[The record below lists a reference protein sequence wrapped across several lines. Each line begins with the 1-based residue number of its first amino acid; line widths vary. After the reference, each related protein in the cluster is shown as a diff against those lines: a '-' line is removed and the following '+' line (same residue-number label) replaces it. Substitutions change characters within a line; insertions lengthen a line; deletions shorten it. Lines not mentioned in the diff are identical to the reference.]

1 MRTGAARPTYI
12 CKKSVHTPQALH
24 PLKATVRTGCLRPR
38 KGFAVLSTCRSRE
51 GCAMF
56 AGNGFSGLSVVILL
70 VPFLVWL
77 IRSVL
82 AFREAGIPFRR
93 VFSMQ
98 LQVASPSASLHEV
111 SIRGNA
117 DEVLRDLQLSIA
129 GAKNTVTRRDT
140 PDSLTAVWTHT
151 PGWAIVVAVLLFPI
165 GLIALV
171 SRTSEVGTVFVNQES
186 DGIAR
191 LRIAGVF
198 HKTTSAAINTV
209 IESRS

>member
-1 MRTGAARPTYI
+1 MRTGAVRPTYI

-24 PLKATVRTGCLRPR
+24 PLKATVRTGGLRRR

-51 GCAMF
+51 GCALF
-56 AGNGFSGLSVVILL
+56 AGNEWLVLLFFVGGIGLVIWLITKISSSSPAGLST
-70 VPFLVWL
+70 
-77 IRSVL
+77 
-82 AFREAGIPFRR
+82 A
-93 VFSMQ
+93 
-98 LQVASPSASLHEV
+98 QV
-111 SIRGNA
+111 RGNE

-171 SRTSEVGTVFVNQES
+171 SRTSEVGTIFVNQES

-191 LRIAGVF
+191 M
-198 HKTTSAAINTV
+198 
-209 IESRS
+209 

>member
-1 MRTGAARPTYI
+1 
-12 CKKSVHTPQALH
+12 
-24 PLKATVRTGCLRPR
+24 
-38 KGFAVLSTCRSRE
+38 
-51 GCAMF
+51 MF
-56 AGNGFSGLSVVILL
+56 AGNEWLVLLFFVGGIGLVIWLITKISSSSPAGLSTAKV
-70 VPFLVWL
+70 
-77 IRSVL
+77 
-82 AFREAGIPFRR
+82 
-93 VFSMQ
+93 
-98 LQVASPSASLHEV
+98 
-111 SIRGNA
+111 RGNA

-171 SRTSEVGTVFVNQES
+171 SRTSEVGTIFVNQES

-191 LRIAGVF
+191 MRIAGVF
-198 HKTTSAAINTV
+198 HKTTSAAINAV